1 MKGDAMS
8 FTDFDFPHTHFYESD
23 LRELIAMYKKLV
35 EEYNGIVA
43 DIQAIK
49 EWEEEHKGEYQ
60 ELVRRLNSVENEINT
75 FEQHVQNEFDA
86 LEASLNTKFNNLAEE
101 IRLELQATVN
111 EINKLFRELRTQL
124 EEEIAKIRV
133 DIALMKAE
141 LEEAM
146 ADFRIEMIEYLDRR
160 FDEFI
165 ANLPDYENLIVHNPI
180 RGYGTTIQV
189 AIDDLYSHSNV
200 FGLTAKEFDSLELT
214 CEDFEGYELT
224 AYEFDNL
231 GYKLLNYPD
240 PNYYML
246 DPFSGEVIPVKDVV
260 MKLYGLHAG
269 GVTAEYFDAL
279 DLTAE
284 EFDNKETTAF
294 VFDFYGISA

>member
-1 MKGDAMS
+1 MS
-8 FTDFDFPHTHFYESD
+8 FTDFDFPHTHLYESD

-35 EEYNGIVA
+35 KEYSLIIA

-49 EWEEEHKGEYQ
+49 EWEEQHKGEYQ

-75 FEQHVQNEFDA
+75 FEQRVQNEFDA

-111 EINKLFRELRTQL
+111 EINRLFRELRTQL
-124 EEEIAKIRV
+124 EAEIAKIRV
-133 DIALMKAE
+133 DVALMKVE

-146 ADFRIEMIEYLDRR
+146 ADFRIEMTEYLDRR

-180 RGYGTTIQV
+180 RGYDTTIQV
-189 AIDDLYSHSNV
+189 AINDLYSHSNV
-200 FGLTAKEFDSLELT
+200 FGLTAKEFGSLGLT
-214 CEDFEGYELT
+214 CEEFEAYELT

-246 DPFSGEVIPVKDVV
+246 DPFSGEMIPVKDVV
-260 MKLYGLHAG
+260 MKLYGLHEG
-269 GVTAEYFDAL
+269 GVTAGYFDAL
-279 DLTAE
+279 ELTAQG
-284 EFDNKETTAF
+284 FDDKETTAF
-294 VFDFYGISA
+294 VFDFFGISA

>member
-1 MKGDAMS
+1 MS
-8 FTDFDFPHTHFYESD
+8 FTDFDFPHTHLYESD

-35 EEYNGIVA
+35 KEYSLIIA

-49 EWEEEHKGEYQ
+49 EWEEQHKGEYQ

-75 FEQHVQNEFDA
+75 FEQRVQNEFDA

-111 EINKLFRELRTQL
+111 EINRLFRELRTQL
-124 EEEIAKIRV
+124 EAEIAKIRV
-133 DIALMKAE
+133 DVALLKVE

-146 ADFRIEMIEYLDRR
+146 ADFRVEMAEYLDRR

-180 RGYGTTIQV
+180 RGYDTTIQV

-214 CEDFEGYELT
+214 CEEFEAYELT

-269 GVTAEYFDAL
+269 GVTAGYFDAL
-279 DLTAE
+279 ELTAE

-294 VFDFYGISA
+294 VFDYYGISA